1 MVKFFKLFILLLY
14 VLSPTSTYSID
25 QLNIKNLVIHN
36 KPKKLEKLEFK
47 NVENETILLSDFKNK
62 LIVLN
67 FWATWCLPCRDEM
80 PSLDN
85 LAVNQELKNLEVIAV
100 NIGRENVTK
109 AKEFYIETNIQNLKI
124 YYDKSLNITKKLLL
138 RGIPTTIFINK
149 NGEEFA
155 RVIGEVNF
163 EEKKFIN
170 WLKEYD

>member
-100 NIGRENVTK
+100 NIGRESVTK
-109 AKEFYIETNIQNLKI
+109 AKEFYIETNIQNLKL

-155 RVIGEVNF
+155 RVVGEINF

-170 WLKEYD
+170 WLKQYD

>member
-1 MVKFFKLFILLLY
+1 MVKFFKLFILLIY

-47 NVENETILLSDFKNK
+47 NVENETILLSNFKNK

-100 NIGRENVTK
+100 NIGRESVTK

-155 RVIGEVNF
+155 RVVGEINF

>member
-85 LAVNQELKNLEVIAV
+85 LSVNQDFQNLEVIAM
-100 NIGRENVTK
+100 NIGRENVAK
-109 AKEFYIETNIQNLKI
+109 AQEFYIETNIQNLKI
-124 YYDKSLNITKKLLL
+124 YYDKSLDIPKKLLL

-155 RVIGEVNF
+155 RVIGEINF

>member
-47 NVENETILLSDFKNK
+47 NIENETILLADFKNK

>member
-1 MVKFFKLFILLLY
+1 MIKFFKLFIVLLY

-47 NVENETILLSDFKNK
+47 NIENETILLADFKNK

>member
-47 NVENETILLSDFKNK
+47 NAENETIEISNFKNK

-85 LAVNQELKNLEVIAV
+85 LSVNQDFQNLEVIAM
-100 NIGRENVTK
+100 NIGRENVAK
-109 AKEFYIETNIQNLKI
+109 AQEFYIETNIQNLKI
-124 YYDKSLNITKKLLL
+124 YYDKSLDIPKKLLL

-155 RVIGEVNF
+155 RVIGEINF

>member
-1 MVKFFKLFILLLY
+1 MVKFFKLFILLIY

-47 NVENETILLSDFKNK
+47 NIENETILLADFKNK

-155 RVIGEVNF
+155 RVVGEINF

>member
-100 NIGRENVTK
+100 NIGREHVTK

>member
-47 NVENETILLSDFKNK
+47 NIENETILLADFKNK

-149 NGEEFA
+149 NGEEFG

>member
-47 NVENETILLSDFKNK
+47 NIENETILLADFKNK

-155 RVIGEVNF
+155 RVVGEINF

>member
-1 MVKFFKLFILLLY
+1 MVKFFKLFILLIY